1 LLGGRLR
8 LWWAEDGVPTL
19 IAGAP
24 ADDPGF
30 RVRTDG
36 SVESTGSDRFIAA
49 VPESAG
55 YYFECNG
62 SQGAKNGTD
71 YKRLGALLSL
81 LLAAETDTLGVAEE
95 LAGRYEE
102 IDLLYTISEILGR
115 TIRLEEAAEVIVREV
130 SSVVESRRASIFV
143 HHPENNVLRPVAGWG
158 IDVGEF
164 GPIPVD
170 HPDSIAA
177 RAFRESRSIAG
188 SARDFDTAWRPPR
201 RQSYR
206 GTAFLSVPIIY
217 PGADGVPRP
226 VGVINLTDRLGSDS
240 FSAGHRK
247 LVEAIAHQ
255 IGAAIENVRLVSL
268 DRQRQRVRR
277 ELELAHDLQ
286 LRLLPSP
293 AILGQRVDVAAKCEP
308 GEAVGGDFYNFV
320 PLGGSEVGVMLGD
333 VSTHGFPAALIM
345 ALVLSAAGIHAA
357 AAESPER
364 ALDRLLES
372 VRAEL
377 ATTEMYLSVFY
388 GVVDLERRLLRYAN
402 AGHPHAFLIPPTGDP
417 VRLEAT
423 TPPLGLSEGGPMR
436 GIQHELGPGEHLLVL
451 FSDGIAETTLGGG
464 VEFGERRVLDLVQ
477 KHRSAPTQ
485 EIVDAV
491 FESVA
496 QFGYLTGDDQA
507 LLVLKI

>member
-1 LLGGRLR
+1 MLGGPLR
-8 LWWAEDGVPTL
+8 LWWAEEGDPNL
-19 IAGAP
+19 LAGAP
-24 ADDPGF
+24 CADPGF
-30 RVRTDG
+30 TVAKDG
-36 SVESTGSDRFIAA
+36 SIERSNGDRFINSI
-49 VPESAG
+49 PETPG
-55 YYFECNG
+55 YFFECNG
-62 SQGAKNGTD
+62 SPTQHDREKLGT
-71 YKRLGALLSL
+71 LLAL

-143 HHPENNVLRPVAGWG
+143 HDAEDNVLRPVAGWG

-164 GPIPVD
+164 GPIAVD
-170 HPDSIAA
+170 HSASIAA
-177 RAFRESRSIAG
+177 QAFRESRPISGRAG
-188 SARDFDTAWRPPR
+188 EQERSGRPPR

-217 PGADGVPRP
+217 PDEVGIPRP

-255 IGAAIENVRLVSL
+255 IGAAIENARLVAL

-293 AILGQRVDVAAKCEP
+293 AILGHQCDVAARCKP

-320 PLGGSEVGVMLGD
+320 PLPGSEIGVMLGD

-357 AAESPER
+357 AADSPER
-364 ALDRLLES
+364 ALERLLES
-372 VRAEL
+372 VKSEL
-377 ATTEMYLSVFY
+377 TTTEMFLTVFY
-388 GVVDLERRLLRYAN
+388 GVVDAQRRTLRYAN
-402 AGHPHAFLIPPTGDP
+402 AGHPHAFLVPPLGDP
-417 VRLEAT
+417 IRLDAT
-423 TPPLGLSEGGPMR
+423 VPPLGLGADAMVGAS
-436 GIQHELGPGEHLLVL
+436 QKLGAGTHHLVL
-451 FSDGIAETTLGGG
+451 FSDGIAETAFGGIA
-464 VEFGERRVLDLVQ
+464 FGERHVLNTV
-477 KHRSAPTQ
+477 REMAERPTE
-485 EIVDAV
+485 EIVATV
-491 FESVA
+491 FENVERYPSP
-496 QFGYLTGDDQA
+496 TGDDQA